1 MITLLIAFIIIAML
15 LKRPDIIKSV
25 NRCLIICAS
34 ISAGVVIISVVAS
47 IFVVLALR

>member
-34 ISAGVVIISVVAS
+34 ISAGVVVISVIAS
-47 IFVVLALR
+47 IFVVFALR